1 MSADRELTD
10 DELAQVVRYV
20 AQLALEVERGLRPPD
35 QLTTVMDPTGLKRWQ
50 QRSPRPS
57 FPSRPVVPDDIG
69 PPRVSRPAD
78 GRALANVT
86 VRTEPGRWAAVSMS
100 LDVRPGRCRVMD
112 LHRLPATGER
122 RGRRPTDPAL
132 GLPLEVQ
139 ASHLREVRDLAQ
151 AAGDAARQRLA
162 ELPAGRDPERRRAFR
177 QLAQRWDQLV
187 QDHDR
192 QLADLY
198 TRLQTRLVI
207 QRSRHR

>member
-10 DELAQVVRYV
+10 DELSQVVRYV

-35 QLTTVMDPTGLKRWQ
+35 QLATVMDPTGLKRWQ
-50 QRSPRPS
+50 QVSPRPS
-57 FPSRPVVPDDIG
+57 LPSRPVLPDDIG
-69 PPRVSRPAD
+69 PPRVSRPGT

-122 RGRRPTDPAL
+122 RAHRPTERAPDV
-132 GLPLEVQ
+132 PLEVQ
-139 ASHLREVRDLAQ
+139 ARQLREVRDVAQ
-151 AAGDAARQRLA
+151 AAGDAARQRLN
-162 ELPAGRDPERRRAFR
+162 ELATGQDPDRRRSFS
-177 QLAQRWDQLV
+177 QLVGRWDQLV
-187 QDHDR
+187 DDHDR
-192 QLADLY
+192 QLAALY
-198 TRLQTRLVI
+198 ERLRTRLVI